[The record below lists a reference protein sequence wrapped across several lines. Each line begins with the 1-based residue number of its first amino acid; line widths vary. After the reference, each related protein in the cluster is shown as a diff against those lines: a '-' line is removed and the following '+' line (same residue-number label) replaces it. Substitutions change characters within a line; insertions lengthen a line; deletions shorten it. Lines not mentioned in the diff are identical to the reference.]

1 MHSLVVT
8 HHLLKVERILLVYSG
23 GERRVGFLS
32 PFPPRA
38 LVVQVARAALLNEL
52 KLLSGFREG
61 LARRDLF
68 RLFKGLAC
76 LTVNLS
82 VIWTGPM
89 AGFTA
94 YTDQELVRL
103 RNFIPTFYPESS
115 HMAADA
121 ILVLGKVL
129 LRVKLCFDHCRILFL
144 IPVGFERVDSFGM
157 GGLEP

>member
-23 GERRVGFLS
+23 GERRVGFLT

-52 KLLSGFREG
+52 KLLSGFRKG

-76 LTVNLS
+76 LAVDLAIVWAGT
-82 VIWTGPM
+82 M
-89 AGFTA
+89 AGLAA

-103 RNFIPTFYPESS
+103 
-115 HMAADA
+115 
-121 ILVLGKVL
+121 
-129 LRVKLCFDHCRILFL
+129 
-144 IPVGFERVDSFGM
+144 
-157 GGLEP
+157 